1 MRVLNVGIQQPNNP
15 MKKVRE
21 LPTGHKYEEKS
32 LFKIKKKESTF
43 HSLFE
48 QKHFK
53 GKRLEVEKQ

>member
-1 MRVLNVGIQQPNNP
+1 